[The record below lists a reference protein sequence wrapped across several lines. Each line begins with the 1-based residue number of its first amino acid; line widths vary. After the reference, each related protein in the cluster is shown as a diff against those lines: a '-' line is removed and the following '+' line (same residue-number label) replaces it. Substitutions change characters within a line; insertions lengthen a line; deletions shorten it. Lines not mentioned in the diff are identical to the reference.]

1 MDRIP
6 DEVSVYNEAA
16 EEAVELGNR
25 IAADDTEVDVWEVA
39 DGLLAGAIQYWLYS
53 RQPCGNPL
61 CDDCADLSTAEER
74 LAELLSITRELA
86 TASDYFHTPADS
98 NVGRA

>member
-25 IAADDTEVDVWEVA
+25 IAADDTEMDVWEEA
-39 DGLLAGAIQYWLYS
+39 DGILAGANQ
-53 RQPCGNPL
+53 
-61 CDDCADLSTAEER
+61 
-74 LAELLSITRELA
+74 
-86 TASDYFHTPADS
+86 
-98 NVGRA
+98 